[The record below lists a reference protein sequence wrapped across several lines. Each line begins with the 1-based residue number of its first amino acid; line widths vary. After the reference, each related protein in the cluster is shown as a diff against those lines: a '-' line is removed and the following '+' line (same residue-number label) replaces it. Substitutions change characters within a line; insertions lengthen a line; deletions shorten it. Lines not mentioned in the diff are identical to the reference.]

1 MFNINLLNVPGKQDK
16 NTITK
21 SIVFDESLISKDE
34 SGITLESDSINV
46 KSGKNKKFDLFSTI
60 IIILILG
67 IIISVLLGY
76 YLKYL

>member
-1 MFNINLLNVPGKQDK
+1 MFNINLLNNPGRQDK

-21 SIVFDESLISKDE
+21 SIVFDESE
-34 SGITLESDSINV
+34 VALESSSVNV
-46 KSGKNKKFDLFSTI
+46 ELKKSKKFDLFSVI

>member
-1 MFNINLLNVPGKQDK
+1 MLLEVLMFNVNLLNVPGRQDK

-21 SIVFDESLISKDE
+21 SIVFDESEVS
-34 SGITLESDSINV
+34 LESSSVNIELE
-46 KSGKNKKFDLFSTI
+46 KSKKFDLFSVI

-76 YLKYL
+76 YFKYL

>member
-1 MFNINLLNVPGKQDK
+1 MFNINLLNNPGRQDK

-21 SIVFDESLISKDE
+21 SIVFDESE
-34 SGITLESDSINV
+34 VALESSSVNIELE
-46 KSGKNKKFDLFSTI
+46 KSKKFDLFSVI

-76 YLKYL
+76 YLKYLWLK

>member
-1 MFNINLLNVPGKQDK
+1 MFNINLLNNPGRQDK

-21 SIVFDESLISKDE
+21 SIVFDESE
-34 SGITLESDSINV
+34 VALESSSVNIELE
-46 KSGKNKKFDLFSTI
+46 KSKKFDLFSVI

>member
-1 MFNINLLNVPGKQDK
+1 MFNINLLNNPGKQDK

-21 SIVFDESLISKDE
+21 SIVFDEPLISEDE
-34 SGITLESDSINV
+34 SEVILESSSLNIELEKD
-46 KSGKNKKFDLFSTI
+46 KKFDLFSVI

-67 IIISVLLGY
+67 IIISALLGY

>member
-1 MFNINLLNVPGKQDK
+1 MFNINLLNNPGRQDK

-21 SIVFDESLISKDE
+21 SIVFDESE
-34 SGITLESDSINV
+34 VALESSSVNV
-46 KSGKNKKFDLFSTI
+46 ELKKSKKFDLFSVI

-76 YLKYL
+76 YLKYLWLK

>member
-1 MFNINLLNVPGKQDK
+1 MLLEVLMFNVNLLNGPGRQDK

-21 SIVFDESLISKDE
+21 SIVFDESE
-34 SGITLESDSINV
+34 VALESSSVNV
-46 KSGKNKKFDLFSTI
+46 ELKKSKKFDLFSVI

>member
-1 MFNINLLNVPGKQDK
+1 MFNINLLNNPGRQDK

-21 SIVFDESLISKDE
+21 SIVFDESE
-34 SGITLESDSINV
+34 VALESSSINV
-46 KSGKNKKFDLFSTI
+46 ELEKSKKFDLFSVI

>member
-1 MFNINLLNVPGKQDK
+1 MLLEVLMFNVNLLNGPGRQDK

-21 SIVFDESLISKDE
+21 SIVFDESEVS
-34 SGITLESDSINV
+34 LESSSVNIELE
-46 KSGKNKKFDLFSTI
+46 KSKKFDLFSVI

>member
-21 SIVFDESLISKDE
+21 SIVFDEPLISKDE
-34 SGITLESDSINV
+34 SELALESSSLNIELE
-46 KSGKNKKFDLFSTI
+46 KSKKYDLFSVI

-67 IIISVLLGY
+67 IIVSVLLGY